1 MLKHSLADAMRDMTP
16 EQIQVTALFLSH
28 LLQKRPK
35 RIELSER
42 FDLLQKKPTCVPS
55 EAVSSP
61 PVPHFVKVAAEH
73 GPPKLQA
80 PFMCQRCGDGFVTM
94 ADVWKHAAAQH
105 HSWSEYRKRLIFE
118 VQQCNCASA
127 TN

>member
-1 MLKHSLADAMRDMTP
+1 MLKHSLADAMRDMRS
-16 EQIQVTALFLSH
+16 EQIQVTALFLS
-28 LLQKRPK
+28 QFDDK

-42 FDLLQKKPTCVPS
+42 FDLLQTKPTYVPS

-80 PFMCQRCGDGFVTM
+80 PFICQLCGDGFVTL
-94 ADVWKHAAAQH
+94 ADLWKHASAQH
-105 HSWSEYRKRLIFE
+105 HS
-118 VQQCNCASA
+118 
-127 TN
+127 